1 MAGIATHSATRSPR
15 SAARRVA
22 QGFFVITASGLASD
36 GRLGMRRWEL
46 MGRFDTEAP
55 VHSGGEH
62 NEMKRG
68 MLCRYYRWRKLYGNM
83 GRIEVRRCKDLEKEN
98 GRLRA
103 QRQSR

>member
-1 MAGIATHSATRSPR
+1 
-15 SAARRVA
+15 
-22 QGFFVITASGLASD
+22 
-36 GRLGMRRWEL
+36 

-98 GRLRA
+98 GRLRKIVSDLELDKSIMKEA
-103 QRQSR
+103 LDFSGHRG